1 MTWLLK
7 THKALKEQSDG
18 SFESIC
24 WILCFVGLRMLGNDH
39 TLCSH
44 GLLVTNINR
53 EAPPTSKSSDPPPR
67 SDGLPPP
74 LLTTSPLVASQPT
87 SVTGDSLLSTH
98 PQYLLNSSQ
107 NAWQWP
113 MIILHEV
120 RALPCTNMPQSSKY
134 LAWNPVSLCLAVL
147 KCGRS
152 FLTKPRYVCASIQL
166 TPNFPWLF
174 TMNTLC
180 SYVFWLNPVMKV
192 IVSILEG
199 VLGVPLAPSSVHALY
214 MPWQGYSIAWRRWS
228 WSRSSKE
235 GKVSIMLFKWFLT
248 DFSTGRYKGLN

>member
-1 MTWLLK
+1 MFKMTIRHHCWLLLYSWSWWMTWLLK

-44 GLLVTNINR
+44 GLLVTNINK

-98 PQYLLNSSQ
+98 PQHLLNSSQ

-152 FLTKPRYVCASIQL
+152 FLTKSRYVCASIQL

-192 IVSILEG
+192 TVGI
-199 VLGVPLAPSSVHALY
+199 ALNLCHH
-214 MPWQGYSIAWRRWS
+214 SNDLVVA
-228 WSRSSKE
+228 
-235 GKVSIMLFKWFLT
+235 VN
-248 DFSTGRYKGLN
+248 STAELDHLKLLIQLI